1 MKKNQ
6 SFEQPQMMIL
16 NRIYQVN
23 VLSEETLCTKV
34 DEDYQPFFISSY
46 AYVEL

>member
-16 NRIYQVN
+16 NCIYQVN
-23 VLSEETLCTKV
+23 VLSEETLCIKF
-34 DEDYQPFFISSY
+34 DEDYQPFFFSSY
-46 AYVEL
+46 ASVE